1 MLIDSHCHLNM
12 PEFDSDLEEVLQ
24 RAREARIKNIL
35 TVNVRFEEL
44 EALKKISKSY
54 PHIYYSAGIHPH
66 HALDFEESQIY
77 TTLLD
82 EHPHEKL
89 VAFGE
94 TGLDYYY
101 NSSPTDK
108 QKSSFRAHLK
118 ASMETGIP
126 VIIHTRDA
134 DDDTVNILDEF
145 PGVTGVF
152 HCFSGDINLAQNAL
166 TRGFYIS
173 FSGII
178 TFKNAEGLRDI
189 VKLTPL
195 DKMLVETDAPYLA
208 PVPFRG
214 KRNEPSF
221 VRKTA
226 ELVGELKGVSLEVVA
241 KQTTT
246 NFFNLFT
253 KAKKSQ

>member
-1 MLIDSHCHLNM
+1 MS
-12 PEFDSDLEEVLQ
+12 EFSSDLEDVLQ
-24 RAREARIKNIL
+24 RAREAQIKQIL

-54 PHIYYSAGIHPH
+54 PNIYFSAGIHPH
-66 HALDFEESQIY
+66 NALDFDESHIY
-77 TTLLD
+77 STLLD
-82 EHPHEKL
+82 EHHHEKL

-101 NSSPTDK
+101 NSSPADK
-108 QKSSFRAHLK
+108 QKSSFRAHLR
-118 ASMETGIP
+118 ASIETGIP

-134 DDDTVNILDEF
+134 DDDTIKILDEY

-166 TRGFYIS
+166 SRGFYIS

-178 TFKNAEGLRDI
+178 TFKNAEVLRDV

-195 DKMLVETDAPYLA
+195 DKILVETDAPYLA

-221 VRKTA
+221 IRKTA
-226 ELVGELKGVSLEVVA
+226 ELVGELKGVNLEMVA
-241 KQTTT
+241 YQTTN
-246 NFFNLFT
+246 NFYNLFK
-253 KAKKSQ
+253 KARNPQ